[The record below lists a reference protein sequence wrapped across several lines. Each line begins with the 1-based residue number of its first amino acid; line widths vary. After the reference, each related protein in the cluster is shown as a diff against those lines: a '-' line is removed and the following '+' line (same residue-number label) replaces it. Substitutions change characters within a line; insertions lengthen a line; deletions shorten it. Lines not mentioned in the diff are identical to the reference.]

1 LLLNIREPLN
11 AVHIFLLAD
20 CNQTLALLRLIRPSW
35 AGIIVNIDLH
45 LLRGGGYGT
54 SLTNQEV
61 GAGDLNQGSRRLFV
75 LSRLSLRVLFWV
87 LATFLMDSVSSL
99 HDSLE
104 LLLLLQEGL
113 KLIQIQL
120 SLLLGLWG
128 GLKAL
133 NDDIDVSAM
142 GVAD

>member
-1 LLLNIREPLN
+1 M
-11 AVHIFLLAD
+11 
-20 CNQTLALLRLIRPSW
+20 
-35 AGIIVNIDLH
+35 
-45 LLRGGGYGT
+45 
-54 SLTNQEV
+54 TNQEV
-61 GAGDLNQGSRRLFV
+61 GAGDLNQGSCRLFV
-75 LSRLSLRVLFWV
+75 LSRLSLRVLFRV
-87 LATFLMDSVSSL
+87 LATFLMDRVSCL

>member
-1 LLLNIREPLN
+1 MT
-11 AVHIFLLAD
+11 D
-20 CNQTLALLRLIRPSW
+20 
-35 AGIIVNIDLH
+35 
-45 LLRGGGYGT
+45 
-54 SLTNQEV
+54 QEV
-61 GAGDLNQGSRRLFV
+61 SAGDLNQGSRRLFV
-75 LSRLSLRVLFWV
+75 LSRLSLRVLFRV
-87 LATFLMDSVSSL
+87 LTTFLVDRVSSL

-120 SLLLGLWG
+120 GLLLGLRG

-133 NDDIDVSAM
+133 NDDIEVSVM